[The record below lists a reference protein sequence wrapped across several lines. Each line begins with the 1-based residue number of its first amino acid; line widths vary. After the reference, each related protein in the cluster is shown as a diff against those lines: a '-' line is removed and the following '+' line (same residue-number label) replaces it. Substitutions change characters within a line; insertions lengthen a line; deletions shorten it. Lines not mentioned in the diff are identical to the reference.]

1 MQNKIVTVLLSLWLA
16 VPAFADGVDA
26 FEKFSM
32 GAMLGMG
39 PSYMTG
45 SDKNLYSDNYSA
57 GFGIYFRMAFPVTSR
72 ASVLADIGLDGTFG
86 FAGEYEYLRRT
97 VVDSVETYGMEFT
110 VMWNVFVAENVFVS
124 AGPSFRIPQ
133 VDEKIEVDGT
143 EVFSQEEV
151 DYGNDLWLDA
161 VVAFGY
167 KNNGVELGLRTGY
180 EFLGMYKETDS
191 YRKVDIHELR
201 FRLYF
206 TYWFGQK
213 RN

>member
-16 VPAFADGVDA
+16 VPTFADGVGA

-45 SDKNLYSDNYSA
+45 SDKDLYSDNYSA

-97 VVDSVETYGMEFT
+97 VVD
-110 VMWNVFVAENVFVS
+110 VS

-161 VVAFGY
+161 VVAFGF
-167 KNNGVELGLRTGY
+167 KNNGAELGLRTGY